1 MRKTL
6 TTEYEY
12 NSPCRN
18 TGVSCFFCADRRRWE
33 NDNRLEVL
41 QLQGGYLYDKG
52 ENDELVPFGQSC
64 MLYDK
69 LVQCRKEATFYA
81 IENAHHGGREFW
93 SNQVLDIIEAFI
105 KRDS

>member
-18 TGVSCFFCADRRRWE
+18 TGVSCFFAPIVGVGE

-52 ENDELVPFGQSC
+52 ENDELVPFVGLPQTI
-64 MLYDK
+64 YK
-69 LVQCRKEATFYA
+69 Y
-81 IENAHHGGREFW
+81 
-93 SNQVLDIIEAFI
+93 IITG
-105 KRDS
+105 KP